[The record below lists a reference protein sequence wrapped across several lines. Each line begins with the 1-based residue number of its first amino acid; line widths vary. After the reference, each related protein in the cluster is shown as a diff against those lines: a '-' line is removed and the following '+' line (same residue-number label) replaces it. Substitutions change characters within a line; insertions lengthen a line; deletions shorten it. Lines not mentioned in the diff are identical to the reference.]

1 MQFTIQTLIQII
13 PMMLEMTQKVPFMER
28 IKEMENFRLWKVGSL
43 DPRKAVILTSILR
56 MICIKQIAPIAVL
69 TMIGQESFVRI
80 ATVQS
85 NFAERV
91 IVFLSLKGIVIFSS
105 HI

>member
-1 MQFTIQTLIQII
+1 
-13 PMMLEMTQKVPFMER
+13 MMLEMTQRVPFMER
-28 IKEMENFRLWKVGSL
+28 IKEMENFQLWKVGSL
-43 DPRKAVILTSILR
+43 DPRKRVILTSFLR
-56 MICIKQIAPIAVL
+56 MIWVKEIAPTAVL
-69 TMIGQESFVRI
+69 ATIGQERFVRI